1 MYKYVEWTYG
11 LMRFTEGGLL
21 DHVNKFQGFGEAHNV
36 DVTRKVL
43 EDDGHIVYY
52 NDQYKWG
59 KYR

>member
-1 MYKYVEWTYG
+1 
-11 LMRFTEGGLL
+11 MRFTEGGLL